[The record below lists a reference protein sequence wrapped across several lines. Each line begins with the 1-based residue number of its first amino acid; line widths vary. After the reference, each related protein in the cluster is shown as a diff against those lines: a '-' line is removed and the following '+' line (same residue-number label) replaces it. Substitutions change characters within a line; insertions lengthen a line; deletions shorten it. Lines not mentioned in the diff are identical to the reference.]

1 MVVSYHEV
9 FHNDLQ
15 VRMHAPHHGECIEDG
30 DALEG
35 CQNGCVFKGAPLPH
49 PPCNDL
55 VLVNLGFK
63 NLPGHSGVLAQVEL
77 VHPCK

>member
-1 MVVSYHEV
+1 MNCRCTCTLHSMGSVSRRER
-9 FHNDLQ
+9 LLGA
-15 VRMHAPHHGECIEDG
+15 VRMAASSNVP
-30 DALEG
+30 
-35 CQNGCVFKGAPLPH
+35 PPH

-77 VHPCK
+77 LHPCT